1 MQMLASRGQSATR
14 QADRAG
20 IRLLLLTTSA
30 YCSQIFRRAAGRPPY
45 LEIRTHAA
53 RCSRRAAVETSAPVP
68 TAGPPSGCARRPSIL
83 RNKTRLLLHSSAAN
97 RRLLSASRKI
107 NSASRQTPRAN
118 GTDYAV
124 IRFDSVLT
132 TNSAAERSA
141 GTICVHLADR
151 SGHDQEIHCCWRL
164 GKWLT
169 NGAYSS
175 RMTR

>member
-14 QADRAG
+14 QADRPG

-30 YCSQIFRRAAGRPPY
+30 YCSQIFRRAAGRPPH
-45 LEIRTHAA
+45 LEIRTHTA

-68 TAGPPSGCARRPSIL
+68 TAGPPSGCAQRPSMSS
-83 RNKTRLLLHSSAAN
+83 KQDQASSASE
-97 RRLLSASRKI
+97 RRQSSSFIGFPEK

-124 IRFDSVLT
+124 IRFDSVVT
-132 TNSAAERSA
+132 TNPAAERSA

-175 RMTR
+175 RTTR